1 LVFPIFSSKYVQRI
15 SKKIDFPL
23 EFQIFQIIYVDM
35 NMAQI
40 LKYACIFQ
48 WQNSMRAHDE

>member
-1 LVFPIFSSKYVQRI
+1 MVRTGTTSLNIN
-15 SKKIDFPL
+15 PL
-23 EFQIFQIIYVDM
+23 HHACPRSATMQIYVDM